1 MSNLKTA
8 QDFYESGDYLEH
20 NQSWHTEDSPWKAG
34 NILKMIRKNNISPK
48 SVCEVGCGAGE
59 ILRQMSREMPS
70 DTEFYGYEISPQ
82 AFEMSKSRENE
93 HTHFFLKDLLAED
106 PSVQFDMV
114 MAIDVFEHV
123 EDDFGFVRKLK
134 ERATH
139 KIYHIPL
146 DISVNGIL
154 QDKFMHGRKT
164 VGHIHYYTKETALAL
179 LRDTGHEIVDHFY
192 TADSLE
198 LPRKTF
204 KSKVAKV
211 PRKLMFDARPDLCV
225 KLFGGFSL
233 LVLAR

>member
-1 MSNLKTA
+1 MNNLKTS
-8 QDFYESGDYLEH
+8 QQFYETGDYLEH

-34 NILKMIRKNNISPK
+34 NILKILKRNRIKPESI
-48 SVCEVGCGAGE
+48 CEVGCGAGE
-59 ILRQMSREMPS
+59 ILRQMSLKLPKK
-70 DTEFYGYEISPQ
+70 TEFYGYEISPQ
-82 AFEMSKSRENE
+82 AYEMSQSRENE

-106 PSVQFDMV
+106 PSVRFDLV

-134 ERATH
+134 ERGGY

-146 DISVNGIL
+146 DITVNGIL

-179 LRDTGHEIVDHFY
+179 LQDTGHEIIDWFY

-211 PRKLMFDARPDLCV
+211 PRKLLFGLRPDLTV
-225 KLFGGFSL
+225 KLFGGFSMM
-233 LVLAR
+233 VLAR

>member
-1 MSNLKTA
+1 MNDLKTS
-8 QDFYESGDYLEH
+8 QQFYETGDYLEH

-34 NILKMIRKNNISPK
+34 NILKILKRNRIKPESI
-48 SVCEVGCGAGE
+48 CEVGCGAGE
-59 ILRQMSREMPS
+59 ILRQMSLKLPKK
-70 DTEFYGYEISPQ
+70 TEFYGYEISPQ
-82 AFEMSKSRENE
+82 AYEMSQSRENE
-93 HTHFFLKDLLAED
+93 HTHFFLKDLLSED
-106 PSVQFDMV
+106 PSVRYDLV

-134 ERATH
+134 ERGDY

-146 DISVNGIL
+146 DITVNGIL

-179 LRDTGHEIVDHFY
+179 LQDTGHEIIDWFY

-198 LPRKTF
+198 LPRKTL

-211 PRKLMFDARPDLCV
+211 PRKLMFGLRPDLAV
-225 KLFGGFSL
+225 KLFGGFSMM
-233 LVLAR
+233 VLAR